1 VWHALKDPK
10 VWLLMVYELFKSIP
24 NGGITN
30 FGTLVVKGFGFNSFN
45 TLLIGL
51 PTSVVSAGSMFIWG
65 FLSMKYDNLR
75 TLGMIIPMLIAIAG
89 VAAVYATQD
98 TGANPYGRVVAY
110 WLINSYSVTVRSAQ
124 SIKA

>member
-1 VWHALKDPK
+1 MA
-10 VWLLMVYELFKSIP
+10 YELFKSIP

-30 FGTLVVKGFGFNSFN
+30 FGTLVIKGFGFNSFH

-51 PTSVVSAGSMFIWG
+51 PTSLVSAGSMFVWG

-75 TLGMIIPMLIAIAG
+75 TLGMIIPMFIAIAG

-98 TGANPYGRVVAY
+98 TGASPYGRVVAY
-110 WLINSYSVTVRSAQ
+110 WLINSYSVTVRLLHSP
-124 SIKA
+124 IITPPY